1 MRIFE
6 ARVRLAR
13 LLLSQNTVKALRNLS
28 RYDLIVFTS
37 KNARQ
42 FFFEELQKRHI
53 APPSTSKIKIVGPRA
68 ELLKLQDKN
77 KRRILFPRSA
87 VAPFDIVKQLRKK
100 GAVVRPLLLYT
111 VRDVPVSAK
120 ERQDIVGG
128 KYSHLSFRSP
138 SGVRGLLKHF
148 SPTERT
154 KLLKLAVLS
163 IGPTTTAAAKRAGF
177 RRISEDTL

>member
-37 KNARQ
+37 KNAQQ

-77 KRRILFPRSA
+77 KRILFPRSV

-154 KLLKLAVLS
+154 NLLRLPVLS